1 MPFWSPI
8 LAKHPAI
15 SPNAHDARIGIT
27 SEATAQVNV
36 NVSLC
41 ESFLTYVPLSE
52 IETKI
57 TWNLFYMAED
67 TVSGTRRALALLKVL
82 GAGDSHGMRLT
93 DIASAGGITQPS
105 AHRALKV
112 LMTEGFVEQVDA
124 SRKYRLALDFFVL
137 AARAAQSGGL
147 RSTARPALLR
157 LSSTLSDSIFL
168 LVRNGFDAVC
178 LDRVEGPFPIRTF
191 TGDIGGKVP
200 LGIGQGSL
208 AILSFLPEEEREAV
222 IRFNVPRLLDRGGFD
237 EIGLRMQIRN
247 VRKTG
252 FCSLNT
258 GLIPGMAGVG
268 VPILD
273 SEGRAVAALSIG
285 TLSERL
291 EGDRLPL
298 VVDLIRNEAEG
309 IARQLNPFDPTL
321 RYPTRSLGME
331 AT

>member
-1 MPFWSPI
+1 MP
-8 LAKHPAI
+8 
-15 SPNAHDARIGIT
+15 
-27 SEATAQVNV
+27 
-36 NVSLC
+36 
-41 ESFLTYVPLSE
+41 
-52 IETKI
+52 
-57 TWNLFYMAED
+57 ED
-67 TVSGTRRALALLKVL
+67 TVSGAQRALALLKVL
-82 GAGDSHGMRLT
+82 GTGDPQGMRLT
-93 DIASAGGITQPS
+93 DLASASGITQPS

-112 LMTEGFVEQVDA
+112 LISEGFVEQVDA

-137 AARAAQSGGL
+137 AARAAHSGGL
-147 RSTARPALLR
+147 RNAARPALLR

-168 LVRNGFDAVC
+168 LVRTGFDVVC

-237 EIGLRMQIRN
+237 EIGLRMQIQK
-247 VRKTG
+247 VRSTG

-268 VPILD
+268 VPIHD
-273 SEGRAVAALSIG
+273 PEGRAVAALSIG

-291 EGDRLPL
+291 DGDRLPL
-298 VVDLIRNEAEG
+298 VVNLLRNEAEG

-321 RYPTRSLGME
+321 RYPARSLGME
-331 AT
+331 VT

>member
-1 MPFWSPI
+1 
-8 LAKHPAI
+8 
-15 SPNAHDARIGIT
+15 
-27 SEATAQVNV
+27 
-36 NVSLC
+36 
-41 ESFLTYVPLSE
+41 
-52 IETKI
+52 
-57 TWNLFYMAED
+57 
-67 TVSGTRRALALLKVL
+67 
-82 GAGDSHGMRLT
+82 MRLI
-93 DIASAGGITQPS
+93 DIAAESGISQPS
-105 AHRALKV
+105 AHRALKA
-112 LMTEGFVEQVDA
+112 LMAEGFVEQVQA

-137 AARAAQSGGL
+137 AARAAHAGGL

-157 LSSTLSDSIFL
+157 LSSTLSDSVFL

-208 AILSFLPEEEREAV
+208 AILSFLPEDERETI

-237 EIGLRMQIRN
+237 EVGLRMQLEN

-252 FCSLNT
+252 FASLNT

-273 SEGRAVAALSIG
+273 HTGRAVAALSIG
-285 TLSERL
+285 TLSNRL

-298 VVDLIRNEAEG
+298 VVELLQREAKEIG
-309 IARQLNPFDPTL
+309 RQLNPFDPTL
-321 RYPTRSLGME
+321 RYPARSLGTGS
-331 AT
+331 A

>member
-1 MPFWSPI
+1 
-8 LAKHPAI
+8 
-15 SPNAHDARIGIT
+15 
-27 SEATAQVNV
+27 
-36 NVSLC
+36 
-41 ESFLTYVPLSE
+41 
-52 IETKI
+52 
-57 TWNLFYMAED
+57 MAED

-147 RSTARPALLR
+147 RSTAKPALLR

-285 TLSERL
+285 TLLERL

>member
-1 MPFWSPI
+1 
-8 LAKHPAI
+8 
-15 SPNAHDARIGIT
+15 
-27 SEATAQVNV
+27 
-36 NVSLC
+36 
-41 ESFLTYVPLSE
+41 
-52 IETKI
+52 
-57 TWNLFYMAED
+57 
-67 TVSGTRRALALLKVL
+67 
-82 GAGDSHGMRLT
+82 
-93 DIASAGGITQPS
+93 
-105 AHRALKV
+105 
-112 LMTEGFVEQVDA
+112 
-124 SRKYRLALDFFVL
+124 
-137 AARAAQSGGL
+137 L

-237 EIGLRMQIRN
+237 EIGLRMQIQN

-291 EGDRLPL
+291 EGNRLPL

-321 RYPTRSLGME
+321 RYPTRSLGM
-331 AT
+331 